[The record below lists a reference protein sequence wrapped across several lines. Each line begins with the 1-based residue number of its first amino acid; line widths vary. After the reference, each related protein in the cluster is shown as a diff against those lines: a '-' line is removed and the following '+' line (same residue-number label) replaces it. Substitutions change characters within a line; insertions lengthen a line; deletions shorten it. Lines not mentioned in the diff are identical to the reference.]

1 MTFYFTIYNKIFRH
15 IKKLTSTMLVEL
27 AYALWKFKKYIK
39 IYTPDLTRSKIRD
52 LPYILLKGG
61 ENMDFY
67 FALIFDY
74 LKKNI
79 LTFIVII
86 LSILNL
92 IIGLNFKKLDNTSND
107 IEKTLSNSEELIS
120 NTLEEPKVT
129 EAKETIRVDVKG
141 MVKKAGVYELAKDSI
156 VNDAIKK
163 AGGLT
168 SKADTT
174 NVNLSKSL
182 TNEMV
187 IYIPKKEEVTKS
199 TVNDALV
206 DKSNSVGFID
216 NESSNETTNTTTK
229 VNINT
234 ATLKDLIT
242 LNGIGESKAQAI
254 LEYRTKNGN
263 FKTLEDLKK
272 VSGIGEAA
280 YEKIKDYICI

>member
-1 MTFYFTIYNKIFRH
+1 
-15 IKKLTSTMLVEL
+15 
-27 AYALWKFKKYIK
+27 
-39 IYTPDLTRSKIRD
+39 
-52 LPYILLKGG
+52 
-61 ENMDFY
+61 MDFY

-86 LSILNL
+86 LSVLNL

-182 TNEMV
+182 NNEMV

-199 TVNDALV
+199 VVNDALV

-234 ATLKDLIT
+234 ATLKELIT

-280 YEKIKDYICI
+280 YEKIKDNICI

>member
-1 MTFYFTIYNKIFRH
+1 
-15 IKKLTSTMLVEL
+15 
-27 AYALWKFKKYIK
+27 
-39 IYTPDLTRSKIRD
+39 
-52 LPYILLKGG
+52 
-61 ENMDFY
+61 MDFY

-107 IEKTLSNSEELIS
+107 IEKTLSNSEEPIS

-174 NVNLSKSL
+174 NVNLSKKL

-199 TVNDALV
+199 VVNDALV
-206 DKSNSVGFID
+206 DKSNSVGFVD

-234 ATLKDLIT
+234 ATLKELIT
-242 LNGIGESKAQAI
+242 LSGIGESKAQAI

-280 YEKIKDYICI
+280 YEKIKDNICI

>member
-1 MTFYFTIYNKIFRH
+1 
-15 IKKLTSTMLVEL
+15 
-27 AYALWKFKKYIK
+27 
-39 IYTPDLTRSKIRD
+39 
-52 LPYILLKGG
+52 
-61 ENMDFY
+61 MDFY

-92 IIGLNFKKLDNTSND
+92 IIGLNFKKLDNTSSA
-107 IEKTLSNSEELIS
+107 IKETLSNSEELIS
-120 NTLEEPKVT
+120 DTIDEPQVT
-129 EAKETIRVDVKG
+129 ESKETIRVDVKG
-141 MVKKAGVYELAKDSI
+141 MVKKAGVYELAKNSI

-199 TVNDALV
+199 VVNDALV

-216 NESSNETTNTTTK
+216 NESSNETTNTSTK

-280 YEKIKDYICI
+280 YEKIKDNICI

>member
-1 MTFYFTIYNKIFRH
+1 
-15 IKKLTSTMLVEL
+15 
-27 AYALWKFKKYIK
+27 
-39 IYTPDLTRSKIRD
+39 
-52 LPYILLKGG
+52 
-61 ENMDFY
+61 MDFY

-86 LSILNL
+86 LSVLNL
-92 IIGLNFKKLDNTSND
+92 IIGLNFKKLDNTSNY

-206 DKSNSVGFID
+206 DKSNSVGFED
-216 NESSNETTNTTTK
+216 SPSSNETTNTTTK

-234 ATLKDLIT
+234 ATLKDLTT

-263 FKTLEDLKK
+263 FKTLEKLKK

-280 YEKIKDYICI
+280 YEKIKDNICI

>member
-1 MTFYFTIYNKIFRH
+1 
-15 IKKLTSTMLVEL
+15 
-27 AYALWKFKKYIK
+27 
-39 IYTPDLTRSKIRD
+39 
-52 LPYILLKGG
+52 
-61 ENMDFY
+61 MDFY

-86 LSILNL
+86 LSVLNL
-92 IIGLNFKKLDNTSND
+92 IIGLNFKKLDSTSND

-120 NTLEEPKVT
+120 NNLEEPKVT

-141 MVKKAGVYELAKDSI
+141 MVKKAGVYELAKNSI

-280 YEKIKDYICI
+280 YEKIKDNICI

>member
-1 MTFYFTIYNKIFRH
+1 
-15 IKKLTSTMLVEL
+15 
-27 AYALWKFKKYIK
+27 
-39 IYTPDLTRSKIRD
+39 
-52 LPYILLKGG
+52 
-61 ENMDFY
+61 MDFY

-86 LSILNL
+86 LSVLNL

-107 IEKTLSNSEELIS
+107 IEKTLSNSEEPIS

-216 NESSNETTNTTTK
+216 NESSTETTNTTTK

-280 YEKIKDYICI
+280 YEKIKDNICI

>member
-1 MTFYFTIYNKIFRH
+1 
-15 IKKLTSTMLVEL
+15 
-27 AYALWKFKKYIK
+27 
-39 IYTPDLTRSKIRD
+39 
-52 LPYILLKGG
+52 
-61 ENMDFY
+61 MDFY

-174 NVNLSKSL
+174 NVNLSQSL

-280 YEKIKDYICI
+280 YEKIKDNICI

>member
-1 MTFYFTIYNKIFRH
+1 
-15 IKKLTSTMLVEL
+15 
-27 AYALWKFKKYIK
+27 
-39 IYTPDLTRSKIRD
+39 
-52 LPYILLKGG
+52 
-61 ENMDFY
+61 MDFY

-206 DKSNSVGFID
+206 DKSNSVGFED
-216 NESSNETTNTTTK
+216 SPSSNETTNTTTK

-280 YEKIKDYICI
+280 YEKIKDNICI

>member
-1 MTFYFTIYNKIFRH
+1 
-15 IKKLTSTMLVEL
+15 
-27 AYALWKFKKYIK
+27 
-39 IYTPDLTRSKIRD
+39 
-52 LPYILLKGG
+52 
-61 ENMDFY
+61 MDFY

-174 NVNLSKSL
+174 NINLSKSL

-216 NESSNETTNTTTK
+216 NESSNETTNTITK

-280 YEKIKDYICI
+280 YEKIKDNICI

>member
-1 MTFYFTIYNKIFRH
+1 
-15 IKKLTSTMLVEL
+15 
-27 AYALWKFKKYIK
+27 
-39 IYTPDLTRSKIRD
+39 
-52 LPYILLKGG
+52 
-61 ENMDFY
+61 
-67 FALIFDY
+67 
-74 LKKNI
+74 
-79 LTFIVII
+79 
-86 LSILNL
+86 
-92 IIGLNFKKLDNTSND
+92 
-107 IEKTLSNSEELIS
+107 
-120 NTLEEPKVT
+120 
-129 EAKETIRVDVKG
+129 
-141 MVKKAGVYELAKDSI
+141 
-156 VNDAIKK
+156 
-163 AGGLT
+163 
-168 SKADTT
+168 
-174 NVNLSKSL
+174 
-182 TNEMV
+182 MV

-280 YEKIKDYICI
+280 YEKIKDNICI

>member
-1 MTFYFTIYNKIFRH
+1 
-15 IKKLTSTMLVEL
+15 
-27 AYALWKFKKYIK
+27 
-39 IYTPDLTRSKIRD
+39 
-52 LPYILLKGG
+52 
-61 ENMDFY
+61 MDFY

-74 LKKNI
+74 VKKNI

-92 IIGLNFKKLDNTSND
+92 IIGLNFKKLNSTSND
-107 IEKTLSNSEELIS
+107 IEKTLSNNEELIS

-129 EAKETIRVDVKG
+129 ETKETIRVDVKG

-199 TVNDALV
+199 VVNDALV

-216 NESSNETTNTTTK
+216 NESSNETTNTSTK

-234 ATLKDLIT
+234 ATLKELIT
-242 LNGIGESKAQAI
+242 LSGIGESKAQAI

-280 YEKIKDYICI
+280 YEKIKDNICI

>member
-1 MTFYFTIYNKIFRH
+1 
-15 IKKLTSTMLVEL
+15 
-27 AYALWKFKKYIK
+27 
-39 IYTPDLTRSKIRD
+39 
-52 LPYILLKGG
+52 
-61 ENMDFY
+61 MDFY

-206 DKSNSVGFID
+206 DKSNSVGFVD

-234 ATLKDLIT
+234 ATLKELIT
-242 LNGIGESKAQAI
+242 LSGIGESKAQAI

-280 YEKIKDYICI
+280 YEKIKDNICI

>member
-1 MTFYFTIYNKIFRH
+1 
-15 IKKLTSTMLVEL
+15 
-27 AYALWKFKKYIK
+27 
-39 IYTPDLTRSKIRD
+39 
-52 LPYILLKGG
+52 
-61 ENMDFY
+61 MDFY

-120 NTLEEPKVT
+120 NTTEEPQVT
-129 EAKETIRVDVKG
+129 ESKETIRVDVKG

-199 TVNDALV
+199 VVNDALV
-206 DKSNSVGFID
+206 DKYNSVGFED
-216 NESSNETTNTTTK
+216 SPSSNATSNETTNTSTK

-234 ATLKDLIT
+234 ATLTELTT
-242 LNGIGESKAQAI
+242 LSGIGESKAQAI

-280 YEKIKDYICI
+280 YEKIKDNICI

>member
-1 MTFYFTIYNKIFRH
+1 
-15 IKKLTSTMLVEL
+15 
-27 AYALWKFKKYIK
+27 
-39 IYTPDLTRSKIRD
+39 
-52 LPYILLKGG
+52 
-61 ENMDFY
+61 MDFY

-206 DKSNSVGFID
+206 DKSNSVGFVD

-280 YEKIKDYICI
+280 YEKIKDNICI

>member
-1 MTFYFTIYNKIFRH
+1 
-15 IKKLTSTMLVEL
+15 
-27 AYALWKFKKYIK
+27 
-39 IYTPDLTRSKIRD
+39 
-52 LPYILLKGG
+52 
-61 ENMDFY
+61 MDFY

-206 DKSNSVGFID
+206 DKSNSVGFED
-216 NESSNETTNTTTK
+216 NESSNATSNETTNTSTK

-280 YEKIKDYICI
+280 YEKIKDNICI

>member
-1 MTFYFTIYNKIFRH
+1 
-15 IKKLTSTMLVEL
+15 
-27 AYALWKFKKYIK
+27 
-39 IYTPDLTRSKIRD
+39 
-52 LPYILLKGG
+52 
-61 ENMDFY
+61 MDFY

-86 LSILNL
+86 LSVLNL
-92 IIGLNFKKLDNTSND
+92 IIGLNFKKLDSTSND

-234 ATLKDLIT
+234 ATLKDLIN

-254 LEYRTKNGN
+254 LEYSTKNGN

-280 YEKIKDYICI
+280 YEKIKDNICI

>member
-1 MTFYFTIYNKIFRH
+1 
-15 IKKLTSTMLVEL
+15 
-27 AYALWKFKKYIK
+27 
-39 IYTPDLTRSKIRD
+39 
-52 LPYILLKGG
+52 
-61 ENMDFY
+61 MDFY

-86 LSILNL
+86 LSVLNL

-199 TVNDALV
+199 VVNDALV

-234 ATLKDLIT
+234 ATLKELIT
-242 LNGIGESKAQAI
+242 LSGIGESKAQAI

-280 YEKIKDYICI
+280 YEKIKDNICI

>member
-1 MTFYFTIYNKIFRH
+1 
-15 IKKLTSTMLVEL
+15 
-27 AYALWKFKKYIK
+27 
-39 IYTPDLTRSKIRD
+39 
-52 LPYILLKGG
+52 
-61 ENMDFY
+61 MDFY

-107 IEKTLSNSEELIS
+107 IEKTLSNNEELIS

-280 YEKIKDYICI
+280 YEKIKDNICI

>member
-1 MTFYFTIYNKIFRH
+1 
-15 IKKLTSTMLVEL
+15 
-27 AYALWKFKKYIK
+27 
-39 IYTPDLTRSKIRD
+39 
-52 LPYILLKGG
+52 
-61 ENMDFY
+61 MDFY

-86 LSILNL
+86 LSVLNL

-141 MVKKAGVYELAKDSI
+141 MVKKAGVYELAKNSI

-199 TVNDALV
+199 VVNDALV

-280 YEKIKDYICI
+280 YEKIKDNICI

>member
-1 MTFYFTIYNKIFRH
+1 
-15 IKKLTSTMLVEL
+15 
-27 AYALWKFKKYIK
+27 
-39 IYTPDLTRSKIRD
+39 
-52 LPYILLKGG
+52 
-61 ENMDFY
+61 MDFY

-86 LSILNL
+86 LSVLNL

-199 TVNDALV
+199 VVNDALV
-206 DKSNSVGFID
+206 DKSNSVGFED
-216 NESSNETTNTTTK
+216 SPSSNETTNTTTK

-280 YEKIKDYICI
+280 YEKIKDNICI

>member
-1 MTFYFTIYNKIFRH
+1 
-15 IKKLTSTMLVEL
+15 
-27 AYALWKFKKYIK
+27 
-39 IYTPDLTRSKIRD
+39 
-52 LPYILLKGG
+52 
-61 ENMDFY
+61 MDFY

-86 LSILNL
+86 LSVLNL

-107 IEKTLSNSEELIS
+107 IEKTLSNNEELIS

-280 YEKIKDYICI
+280 YEKIKDNICI

>member
-1 MTFYFTIYNKIFRH
+1 
-15 IKKLTSTMLVEL
+15 
-27 AYALWKFKKYIK
+27 
-39 IYTPDLTRSKIRD
+39 
-52 LPYILLKGG
+52 
-61 ENMDFY
+61 MDFY

-92 IIGLNFKKLDNTSND
+92 IIGLNFKKLDNTSSA
-107 IEKTLSNSEELIS
+107 IKETLSNSKELIS
-120 NTLEEPKVT
+120 NTLEEPQVT
-129 EAKETIRVDVKG
+129 ESKETIRVDVKG

-199 TVNDALV
+199 VVNDALV
-206 DKSNSVGFID
+206 DKSNSVGFED
-216 NESSNETTNTTTK
+216 SSGSNATSNETTNTSTK

-234 ATLKDLIT
+234 ATIT
-242 LNGIGESKAQAI
+242 ELTTLSGIGESKAQAI
-254 LEYRTKNGN
+254 IEYRTKNGN

-280 YEKIKDYICI
+280 YEKIKDNICI

>member
-1 MTFYFTIYNKIFRH
+1 
-15 IKKLTSTMLVEL
+15 
-27 AYALWKFKKYIK
+27 
-39 IYTPDLTRSKIRD
+39 
-52 LPYILLKGG
+52 
-61 ENMDFY
+61 MDFY

-86 LSILNL
+86 LSVLNL

-129 EAKETIRVDVKG
+129 ESKETIRVDVKG
-141 MVKKAGVYELAKDSI
+141 MVKKAGVYELAKNSI

-199 TVNDALV
+199 VVNDALV

-216 NESSNETTNTTTK
+216 NESSNETTNTSTK

-280 YEKIKDYICI
+280 YEKIKDNICI

>member
-1 MTFYFTIYNKIFRH
+1 M
-15 IKKLTSTMLVEL
+15 
-27 AYALWKFKKYIK
+27 
-39 IYTPDLTRSKIRD
+39 
-52 LPYILLKGG
+52 KGG
-61 ENMDFY
+61 ENRDFY

-86 LSILNL
+86 LSVLNL

-280 YEKIKDYICI
+280 YEKIKDNICI

>member
-1 MTFYFTIYNKIFRH
+1 
-15 IKKLTSTMLVEL
+15 
-27 AYALWKFKKYIK
+27 
-39 IYTPDLTRSKIRD
+39 
-52 LPYILLKGG
+52 
-61 ENMDFY
+61 MDFY

-92 IIGLNFKKLDNTSND
+92 IIGLNFKKLDSTSND

-234 ATLKDLIT
+234 ATLKELIT
-242 LNGIGESKAQAI
+242 LSGIGESKAQAI

-280 YEKIKDYICI
+280 YEKIKDNICI

>member
-1 MTFYFTIYNKIFRH
+1 
-15 IKKLTSTMLVEL
+15 
-27 AYALWKFKKYIK
+27 
-39 IYTPDLTRSKIRD
+39 
-52 LPYILLKGG
+52 
-61 ENMDFY
+61 MDFY

-129 EAKETIRVDVKG
+129 ETKETIRVDVKG

-199 TVNDALV
+199 VVNDALV

-280 YEKIKDYICI
+280 YEKIKDNICI

>member
-1 MTFYFTIYNKIFRH
+1 
-15 IKKLTSTMLVEL
+15 
-27 AYALWKFKKYIK
+27 
-39 IYTPDLTRSKIRD
+39 
-52 LPYILLKGG
+52 
-61 ENMDFY
+61 MDFY

-199 TVNDALV
+199 VVNDALV

-234 ATLKDLIT
+234 ATLTELTT

-280 YEKIKDYICI
+280 YEKIKDNICI

>member
-1 MTFYFTIYNKIFRH
+1 
-15 IKKLTSTMLVEL
+15 
-27 AYALWKFKKYIK
+27 
-39 IYTPDLTRSKIRD
+39 
-52 LPYILLKGG
+52 
-61 ENMDFY
+61 MDFY

-92 IIGLNFKKLDNTSND
+92 IIGLNFKKLDSTSND

-216 NESSNETTNTTTK
+216 NESSNETTNTSTK

-234 ATLKDLIT
+234 ATLKELTT
-242 LNGIGESKAQAI
+242 LSGIGESKAQAI

-280 YEKIKDYICI
+280 YEKIKDNICI

>member
-1 MTFYFTIYNKIFRH
+1 
-15 IKKLTSTMLVEL
+15 
-27 AYALWKFKKYIK
+27 
-39 IYTPDLTRSKIRD
+39 
-52 LPYILLKGG
+52 
-61 ENMDFY
+61 MDFY
-67 FALIFDY
+67 FAIIFDY

-107 IEKTLSNSEELIS
+107 IEKTLSNSKELIS
-120 NTLEEPKVT
+120 NTIEEPKAT
-129 EAKETIRVDVKG
+129 ESKETIRVDVKG
-141 MVKKAGVYELAKDSI
+141 MVKKAGVYELAKNSI

-163 AGGLT
+163 SGGLT

-199 TVNDALV
+199 VVNDALV

-216 NESSNETTNTTTK
+216 NESSNETTNTSTK

-234 ATLKDLIT
+234 ATLTELTT
-242 LNGIGESKAQAI
+242 LSGIGESKAQAI

-280 YEKIKDYICI
+280 YEKIKDNICI

>member
-1 MTFYFTIYNKIFRH
+1 
-15 IKKLTSTMLVEL
+15 
-27 AYALWKFKKYIK
+27 
-39 IYTPDLTRSKIRD
+39 
-52 LPYILLKGG
+52 
-61 ENMDFY
+61 MDFY

-216 NESSNETTNTTTK
+216 NESSNATSKETTNTTTK

-280 YEKIKDYICI
+280 YEKIKDNICI

>member
-1 MTFYFTIYNKIFRH
+1 MIKVIKRDGSTQDFNKQR
-15 IKKLTSTMLVEL
+15 
-27 AYALWKFKKYIK
+27 
-39 IYTPDLTRSKIRD
+39 
-52 LPYILLKGG
+52 
-61 ENMDFY
+61 
-67 FALIFDY
+67 
-74 LKKNI
+74 
-79 LTFIVII
+79 II
-86 LSILNL
+86 
-92 IIGLNFKKLDNTSND
+92 
-107 IEKTLSNSEELIS
+107 
-120 NTLEEPKVT
+120 
-129 EAKETIRVDVKG
+129 
-141 MVKKAGVYELAKDSI
+141 
-156 VNDAIKK
+156 DAIKK

-199 TVNDALV
+199 VVNDALV

-280 YEKIKDYICI
+280 YEKIKDNICI

>member
-1 MTFYFTIYNKIFRH
+1 
-15 IKKLTSTMLVEL
+15 
-27 AYALWKFKKYIK
+27 
-39 IYTPDLTRSKIRD
+39 
-52 LPYILLKGG
+52 
-61 ENMDFY
+61 MDFY

-92 IIGLNFKKLDNTSND
+92 IIGLNFKKLDNSSND

-216 NESSNETTNTTTK
+216 NESSNETTNTSTK

-280 YEKIKDYICI
+280 YEKIKDNICI

>member
-1 MTFYFTIYNKIFRH
+1 
-15 IKKLTSTMLVEL
+15 
-27 AYALWKFKKYIK
+27 
-39 IYTPDLTRSKIRD
+39 
-52 LPYILLKGG
+52 
-61 ENMDFY
+61 MDFY

-86 LSILNL
+86 LSVLNL

-206 DKSNSVGFID
+206 DKSNSVGFED
-216 NESSNETTNTTTK
+216 SPSSNETTNTTTK

-280 YEKIKDYICI
+280 YEKIKDNICI

>member
-1 MTFYFTIYNKIFRH
+1 
-15 IKKLTSTMLVEL
+15 
-27 AYALWKFKKYIK
+27 
-39 IYTPDLTRSKIRD
+39 
-52 LPYILLKGG
+52 
-61 ENMDFY
+61 MDFY

-92 IIGLNFKKLDNTSND
+92 IIGLNFKKLDNTSSA
-107 IEKTLSNSEELIS
+107 IEKTLSNSKELIS
-120 NTLEEPKVT
+120 NTIEEPQVT

-216 NESSNETTNTTTK
+216 NESSNETTNTSTK

-234 ATLKDLIT
+234 ATLKELTT
-242 LNGIGESKAQAI
+242 LSGIGESKAQAI

-280 YEKIKDYICI
+280 YEKIKDNICI

>member
-1 MTFYFTIYNKIFRH
+1 
-15 IKKLTSTMLVEL
+15 
-27 AYALWKFKKYIK
+27 
-39 IYTPDLTRSKIRD
+39 
-52 LPYILLKGG
+52 
-61 ENMDFY
+61 MDFY

-141 MVKKAGVYELAKDSI
+141 VVKKAGVYELAKDSI

-199 TVNDALV
+199 VVNDALV

-280 YEKIKDYICI
+280 YEKIKDNICI

>member
-1 MTFYFTIYNKIFRH
+1 
-15 IKKLTSTMLVEL
+15 
-27 AYALWKFKKYIK
+27 
-39 IYTPDLTRSKIRD
+39 
-52 LPYILLKGG
+52 
-61 ENMDFY
+61 MDFY

-86 LSILNL
+86 LSVLNL

-199 TVNDALV
+199 VVNDALV

-280 YEKIKDYICI
+280 YEKIKDNICI

>member
-1 MTFYFTIYNKIFRH
+1 
-15 IKKLTSTMLVEL
+15 
-27 AYALWKFKKYIK
+27 
-39 IYTPDLTRSKIRD
+39 
-52 LPYILLKGG
+52 
-61 ENMDFY
+61 MDFY

-92 IIGLNFKKLDNTSND
+92 IIGLNFKKLDNTSSATK
-107 IEKTLSNSEELIS
+107 ETLSNSEELIS
-120 NTLEEPKVT
+120 NTIEEPQVT
-129 EAKETIRVDVKG
+129 ESKETIRVDVKG
-141 MVKKAGVYELAKDSI
+141 MVKKAGVYELAKNSI

-199 TVNDALV
+199 VVNDALV
-206 DKSNSVGFID
+206 DKSNSVGFED
-216 NESSNETTNTTTK
+216 SPSSNETTNTSTK

-234 ATLKDLIT
+234 ATLKELTT
-242 LNGIGESKAQAI
+242 LSGIGESKAQAI

-280 YEKIKDYICI
+280 YEKIKDNICI

>member
-1 MTFYFTIYNKIFRH
+1 
-15 IKKLTSTMLVEL
+15 
-27 AYALWKFKKYIK
+27 
-39 IYTPDLTRSKIRD
+39 
-52 LPYILLKGG
+52 
-61 ENMDFY
+61 MDFY

-92 IIGLNFKKLDNTSND
+92 IIGLNFKKLDNTSSA
-107 IEKTLSNSEELIS
+107 IEKTLSNSKELIS

-129 EAKETIRVDVKG
+129 ESKETIRVDVKG
-141 MVKKAGVYELAKDSI
+141 MVKKAGVYELAKNSI

-199 TVNDALV
+199 VVNDALV

-216 NESSNETTNTTTK
+216 NESSNETTNTSTK

-234 ATLKDLIT
+234 ATLTELTT
-242 LNGIGESKAQAI
+242 LSGIGESKAQAI

-280 YEKIKDYICI
+280 YEKIKDNICI

>member
-1 MTFYFTIYNKIFRH
+1 
-15 IKKLTSTMLVEL
+15 
-27 AYALWKFKKYIK
+27 
-39 IYTPDLTRSKIRD
+39 
-52 LPYILLKGG
+52 
-61 ENMDFY
+61 MDFY

-92 IIGLNFKKLDNTSND
+92 IIGLNFKKLDSTSND

-199 TVNDALV
+199 VVNDALV

-280 YEKIKDYICI
+280 YEKIKDNICI